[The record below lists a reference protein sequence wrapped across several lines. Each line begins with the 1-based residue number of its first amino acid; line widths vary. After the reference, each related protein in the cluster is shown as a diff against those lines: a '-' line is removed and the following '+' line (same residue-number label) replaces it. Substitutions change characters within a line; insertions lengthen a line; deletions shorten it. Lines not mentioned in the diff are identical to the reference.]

1 MRSVCLSL
9 WTTETSDGPPFTGK
23 EVQLTSRRCSF
34 YRTPEE
40 AAIDKEAQA
49 AYLLVGESNAYSK

>member
-1 MRSVCLSL
+1 MGHLLR
-9 WTTETSDGPPFTGK
+9 GK